1 MIRKSYRVSETISTV
16 NGTLYKDDLVDFEN
30 IESNG
35 DWRVKDKMGKI
46 WYIKEQQLSSSPV
59 RLSSEE
65 YKDE

>member
-1 MIRKSYRVSETISTV
+1 MIKKGYRVLETISTV

-46 WYIKEQQLSSSPV
+46 WYIKEQQLSSSHV
-59 RLSSEE
+59 RLSREE
-65 YKDE
+65 SKDE

>member
-1 MIRKSYRVSETISTV
+1 MIKKGYRVLETISTV

-46 WYIKEQQLSSSPV
+46 WYIKEQQLSSSAV
-59 RLSSEE
+59 RLSKES
-65 YKDE
+65 KDE